1 MFVIENVCYY
11 NYIII
16 KHHSYILLMKV
27 PTSIKV
33 DGDLWHKFKL
43 HCVEHKIN
51 MSDVLEKLIK
61 KYLGAKK

>member
-1 MFVIENVCYY
+1 
-11 NYIII
+11 
-16 KHHSYILLMKV
+16 MKV